1 MSMSDPF
8 LPVPP
13 ESDDDRAEQEIED
26 VEDDS
31 EPDVLT
37 DVPTGPADEESGEAE
52 RDAGAFRAFE
62 PGERLSAEDLERD
75 LD

>member
-13 ESDDDRAEQEIED
+13 EPEDDRAEQEVED

-37 DVPTGPADEESGEAE
+37 GPADEESGEEA